1 MIEHLANTKFVR
13 EVSALVRL
21 LQTSRHGS
29 IGELVGETGTGKTF
43 TTRRYAIVTGTGS
56 FRVCAYEGITRA
68 ALLAEVSEEV
78 FGERYK
84 ANRLFNAL
92 REYAEKFEDRR
103 PLLIVDEANKLN
115 WKGLEA
121 LRFLADECGFAVL
134 LVGTELYER
143 QFGSVRTRPLLL
155 QLGRRIGAKR
165 VRMGSLTTGETY
177 LHILKPVF
185 GEVEKAVAKNFWLNC
200 RKGNWGEAL
209 ELVEECKRI
218 CDANGLNELTPAVL
232 EAALSWTANRRNN

>member
-1 MIEHLANTKFVR
+1 MIKELASTKFVK
-13 EVSALVRL
+13 EASELVQL
-21 LQTSRHGS
+21 LQTARHS
-29 IGELVGETGTGKTF
+29 AIGELVGETGTGKTF
-43 TTRRYAIVTGTGS
+43 TTRMLAKAVGG
-56 FRVCAYEGITRA
+56 FRVCAYEGMTRA
-68 ALLAEVSEEV
+68 GLLAEVSEEV
-78 FGERYK
+78 FGSRYK

-143 QFGSVRTRPLLL
+143 QFTSVRTRPLLL

-165 VRMGSLTTGETY
+165 VRMGSLTVSETY

-209 ELVEECKRI
+209 ELADECKRI
-218 CDANGLNELTPAVL
+218 CDANGLSGLTPAVL